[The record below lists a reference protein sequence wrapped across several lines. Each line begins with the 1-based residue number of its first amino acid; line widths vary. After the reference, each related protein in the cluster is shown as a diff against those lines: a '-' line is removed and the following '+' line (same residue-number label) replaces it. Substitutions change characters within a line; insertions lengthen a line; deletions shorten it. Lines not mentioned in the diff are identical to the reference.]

1 MYQDILKFFFNVDW
15 SVIITPGISILEKV
29 FRAVVVYAFLILG
42 LRIAGKREL
51 SQLNPFDIVVLFLL
65 SNTVQNSLIGND
77 NSLLGGIVG
86 AAILFIINYI
96 VVRFIYY
103 NSKAENL
110 LEGSKNILIEHGI
123 IKKDKL
129 KKELIS
135 IDELEMAAHRQGF
148 ESLDEIDKS
157 EIDPDGAITFIPK
170 KPTPR
175 EEHYEELLSRIEDLT
190 REVKALKD
198 KIGEK

>member
-15 SVIITPGISILEKV
+15 NVIITPGISILEKV

-170 KPTPR
+170 KPTPK
-175 EEHYEELLSRIEDLT
+175 EEHYVELLARIEDLT
-190 REVKALKD
+190 REVRALKD